1 MRYFSSVS
9 RLDTQS
15 ARYTTSSGVRKPT
28 ISMQWPGSGSSSTP
42 SGSTSAVRYAASL
55 SWAMRNLCRSS
66 LGGQP
71 PYSRDGSSTVWRVK
85 AHSAPGAYT
94 RQPVWLCRYRH
105 KFLSVLVAAA
115 VDEAHVRVVQ
125 PHKADLGGTLHIV
138 AAAGHLYQ
146 FVHRR
151 TLLPRFLSLYGIS
164 QGHASLNVRR
174 STGSA

>member
-1 MRYFSSVS
+1 MPQFPGRTAAVQQG
-9 RLDTQS
+9 RLQHRVAGEGALRAGRVHAA
-15 ARYTTSSGVRKPT
+15 ARLALQIPVPADVVGMGMGVVDGRQAPAVFV
-28 ISMQWPGSGSSSTP
+28 QDLPG
-42 SGSTSAVRYAASL
+42 L
-55 SWAMRNLCRSS
+55 
-66 LGGQP
+66 
-71 PYSRDGSSTVWRVK
+71 
-85 AHSAPGAYT
+85 AP
-94 RQPVWLCRYRH
+94 C
-105 KFLSVLVAAA
+105 VLVAAA

-151 TLLPRFLSLYGIS
+151 TLLPRFLSLYGIF